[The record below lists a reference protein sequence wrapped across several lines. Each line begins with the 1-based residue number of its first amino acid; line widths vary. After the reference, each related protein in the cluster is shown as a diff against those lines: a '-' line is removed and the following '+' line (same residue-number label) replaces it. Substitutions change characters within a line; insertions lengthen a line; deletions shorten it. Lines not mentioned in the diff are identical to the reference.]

1 MAGIIDDLH
10 QDHINA
16 ARVLKIAERALVS
29 IKRGERVDFALLEDA
44 MRYIT
49 GYSDTCHH
57 PLEDV
62 VFLHLRKRAPQ
73 MADEIDAI
81 AAEHE
86 SIIGKGKRFL
96 DSVVAVGED
105 AFVSRDDLVRIG
117 RAYVETLWKHM
128 SIEEASLFP
137 AAATVLDQSDWDS
150 VRQQFD
156 YGPDPLFGT
165 AIDQDYERLWKLI
178 QLHDPG

>member
-1 MAGIIDDLH
+1 MAAIIDDLH

-16 ARVLKIAERALVS
+16 ARVLKIAERALAS
-29 IKRGERVDFALLEDA
+29 IKSGKSVDFALLEDA
-44 MRYIT
+44 LRYIT

-86 SIIGKGKRFL
+86 SIIAKGKRFL
-96 DSVVAVGED
+96 DSVVAVGEG
-105 AFVSRDDLVRIG
+105 AFVSREDLAHVG
-117 RAYVETLWKHM
+117 REYVETLWKHM
-128 SIEEASLFP
+128 SVEESMLFP
-137 AAATVLDQSDWDS
+137 AAATTLDESDWDS
-150 VRQQFD
+150 VRKQFD
-156 YGPDPLFGT
+156 YGSDPLFGS
-165 AIDQDYERLWKLI
+165 AIDRDYERLWKLI